1 MYSVQINPTAWTQL
15 AHLPV
20 DSYRRLREA
29 LDAVAARLTER
40 QAQGLPVR
48 QVEPGGAQAL
58 SLDGLV
64 VRYEVDHAL
73 RRVLLLEVGP
83 RG

>member
-1 MYSVQINPTAWTQL
+1 VYSVQINPSAWTQL

-29 LDAVAARLTER
+29 LDAVAARLTES
-40 QAQGLPVR
+40 QAQGMSAT
-48 QVEPGGAQAL
+48 QVEPGGLQAL
-58 SLDGLV
+58 NLEGLV

-73 RRVLLLEVGP
+73 RRVLLLEVG
-83 RG
+83 RE